1 MSWPSGSCACS
12 ECTVLTHPREA
23 KWLCGCGLQANLL
36 QGLCIVLFLGPDQLL
51 ERPYLWSVQSCGQ
64 TCDALPSAPKWR
76 CLAEAA
82 LKNPVS
88 TPKVTGCIRQESIG
102 ALDSIVKCLDFAA
115 RRFRRVWAARATSD
129 HASLTGA
136 WKAASSFDS
145 CNRLPVQALHVRP
158 LAHTRH
164 PGQGLMAP
172 ASEQEMQKELDK
184 FKGMQE
190 GLQKDYEARMGLIAQ
205 QQETELVKQE
215 FDSIEEDAV
224 VYKLVGPVM
233 VKQNVDDA
241 KANVAKRLEYISGE
255 LDRSNKIIGEKEKE
269 LSDKQKQLIKSVP
282 ANHVGHVKTEDKH
295 SIAFLLQG
303 VMKAVQL
310 TAAIFLATIATFFMA
325 GQEAPIDFVSARW
338 IGGPVARSPGPR
350 TACRAEV
357 QESEDLEEED
367 EAPDVDLDK
376 DPNWLK
382 VKQEMARIWDMRY
395 ESEDWLIAD
404 DVKGIMDEH
413 LQTIVGRKNYL
424 DMEETFVEVAD
435 EEPKPGEISKE
446 DFTEAIYWHRR
457 CRGIPVLPI
466 LLLGVALAIATTC
479 FVGGTHSTST
489 SLRGGSPT
497 ARGAVP
503 ETLELSSSVTTALE
517 VSTPGW
523 WANIVLLV
531 VPCAI
536 LIIIYLQSE
545 RQKFEEATQ
554 K

>member
-1 MSWPSGSCACS
+1 MLSRGRRARHGHAK
-12 ECTVLTHPREA
+12 LQPR
-23 KWLCGCGLQANLL
+23 
-36 QGLCIVLFLGPDQLL
+36 
-51 ERPYLWSVQSCGQ
+51 
-64 TCDALPSAPKWR
+64 
-76 CLAEAA
+76 
-82 LKNPVS
+82 
-88 TPKVTGCIRQESIG
+88 
-102 ALDSIVKCLDFAA
+102 
-115 RRFRRVWAARATSD
+115 
-129 HASLTGA
+129 
-136 WKAASSFDS
+136 KAA
-145 CNRLPVQALHVRP
+145 
-158 LAHTRH
+158 
-164 PGQGLMAP
+164 
-172 ASEQEMQKELDK
+172 
-184 FKGMQE
+184 
-190 GLQKDYEARMGLIAQ
+190 
-205 QQETELVKQE
+205 
-215 FDSIEEDAV
+215 
-224 VYKLVGPVM
+224 
-233 VKQNVDDA
+233 
-241 KANVAKRLEYISGE
+241 
-255 LDRSNKIIGEKEKE
+255 
-269 LSDKQKQLIKSVP
+269 
-282 ANHVGHVKTEDKH
+282 
-295 SIAFLLQG
+295 
-303 VMKAVQL
+303 QL
-310 TAAIFLATIATFFMA
+310 TAAIFLATLATFFMA

-338 IGGPVARSPGPR
+338 IGGPVARSPGSR

-446 DFTEAIYWHRR
+446 DFTEIAGAYVYGTLYTDAFPPACSRVDSGHTATMAVRR
-457 CRGIPVLPI
+457 VLPI

-536 LIIIYLQSE
+536 L
-545 RQKFEEATQ
+545 
-554 K
+554 